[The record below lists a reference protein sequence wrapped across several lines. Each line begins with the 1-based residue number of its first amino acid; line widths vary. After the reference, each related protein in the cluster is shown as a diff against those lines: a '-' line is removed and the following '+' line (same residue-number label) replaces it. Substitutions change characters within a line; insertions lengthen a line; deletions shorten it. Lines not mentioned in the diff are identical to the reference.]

1 MDNTTKTVW
10 QEELPAAVQ
19 HEDAVLKT
27 MMHFFADDKAFPFLR
42 STRQLPVPCLRDH
55 LCIVFR
61 IDSASCN

>member
-10 QEELPAAVQ
+10 QEEPPAAVQ

-27 MMHFFADDKAFPFLR
+27 MMHF
-42 STRQLPVPCLRDH
+42 